1 MLRDAR
7 ELQLAEPRLAV
18 RSIHIGNH
26 IFSNLPLSV
35 SSVSSSDAAA
45 TDPERQL
52 LITGDKMR
60 GDGGESGDGSGGSGG
75 DGGGG
80 ESTFIRAVD
89 RVPRVMLAISATV
102 CTLFLVVT
110 IVSTIV
116 LVRRIDQ
123 SVSNV
128 DNAVSFHESTT
139 KMIKNVDTILGTSA
153 QIADTVQKLGIKG
166 LDASMFSKPFLTRI
180 LNTTTNLLDDFHRVA
195 EHPSISIG
203 GRM

>member
-1 MLRDAR
+1 
-7 ELQLAEPRLAV
+7 
-18 RSIHIGNH
+18 
-26 IFSNLPLSV
+26 
-35 SSVSSSDAAA
+35 
-45 TDPERQL
+45 
-52 LITGDKMR
+52 
-60 GDGGESGDGSGGSGG
+60 
-75 DGGGG
+75 
-80 ESTFIRAVD
+80 
-89 RVPRVMLAISATV
+89 MLAISATV
-102 CTLFLVVT
+102 CTLFLVVA
-110 IVSTIV
+110 IFSTIV

-180 LNTTTNLLDDFHRVA
+180 LNTTTNLLDDVHRVA

-203 GRM
+203 GRR